1 MRPNDHFP
9 RLLVILGLIIGGML
23 LTAFVS
29 ILFLFLA
36 GIPVTDMMSMNKGGM
51 ENMSSAVVR
60 ILIAIQHVCLFI
72 LPAIIF
78 GLVYYRRLFFRGF
91 NLNVGPGWTLATL
104 GIFFLMAAYP
114 LVNLS
119 FHLNDAMPLPS
130 WAGDLENEAAKTL
143 EKILEMNSPL
153 IFVLN
158 LLIISILPGIGEELI
173 FRGIVQKHIGG
184 FLQSPVIAIWISAFI
199 FSAIHMQ
206 FEGFLPRVAL
216 GAALGYL
223 YYWTNNLW
231 VPIIAHAFNNGIQV
245 VLIYVAGM
253 DVTSLEQEGIDQI
266 PWWLIVLSVGGMYF
280 IYHLIIKNRKTL
292 EQT

>member
-9 RLLVILGLIIGGML
+9 RLLVILGLVIGGML
-23 LTAFVS
+23 LTALVS
-29 ILFLFLA
+29 IFFLFIA
-36 GIPVTDMMSMNKGGM
+36 GIPVADMMNINKEGM
-51 ENMSSAVVR
+51 EHMSSAVVR
-60 ILIAIQHVCLFI
+60 ILIAIQHICLFI
-72 LPAIIF
+72 LPALVF

-91 NLNVGPGWTLATL
+91 NLNVNPGWTLATL
-104 GIFFLMAAYP
+104 GIFFLLAAYP

-119 FHLNDAMPLPS
+119 FHLNDAMPLPA
-130 WAGDLENEAAKTL
+130 WAGELENEAAETL

-153 IFVLN
+153 IFILN

-173 FRGIVQKHIGG
+173 FRGIVQKHVGG
-184 FLQSPVIAIWISAFI
+184 FLQSPVVAIWISALI

-245 VLIYVAGM
+245 VLIYAAGM
-253 DVTSLEQEGIDQI
+253 DVASFEQEGIDQI

-280 IYHLIIKNRKTL
+280 IYHLIIKNRDTL
-292 EQT
+292 EQA